1 VRDPGHKRLIEQ
13 LTRSQIYQ
21 DYEWAFSQATG
32 LPLTLRPPEI
42 WTFAHQGKKSQ
53 NPFCSLMTGQSR
65 SCAACLQSQEE
76 TSQGPAI
83 GPKTVVCFAGL
94 CDTAVPVR
102 LGNELIGFL
111 QTGQVML
118 RKPARSQFNKTT
130 KMLIEWG
137 LKVDLKQIEEAYYHT
152 RVLPPKE
159 YEAMIRLLSI
169 FAQHLAL
176 VTNQLLVQQDNAEP
190 PAITQA
196 KRFIQEHQT
205 EDLTLGQVARS
216 ANASTFYFCKLFKK
230 ATGLHFTKY
239 LARVRIEKAKNLL
252 LNPNLRISEI
262 AYAVGFQSLTHFNRV
277 FKKLA
282 GQSPTEYRKQLPKA

>member
-1 VRDPGHKRLIEQ
+1 M
-13 LTRSQIYQ
+13 
-21 DYEWAFSQATG
+21 
-32 LPLTLRPPEI
+32 TLRPPEV

-65 SCAACLQSQEE
+65 SCAACLQAQEKTGE
-76 TSQGPAI
+76 GPAI
-83 GPKTVVCFAGL
+83 DPKTVVCFAGL

-111 QTGQVML
+111 QTGQVLL
-118 RKPARSQFNKTT
+118 RKPERNQFNKTT

-137 LKVDLKQIEEAYYHT
+137 LNLDLKQLEEAYYHT

-159 YEAMIRLLSI
+159 YEAMVRLLSI

-176 VTNQLLVQQDNAEP
+176 VSNQLLVQQKNAEP
-190 PAITQA
+190 PAITKA
-196 KRFIQEHQT
+196 KRFIQEHQA

-230 ATGLHFTKY
+230 ATGLQFTKY

-262 AYAVGFQSLTHFNRV
+262 AYACGFQSLTHFNRV
-277 FKKLA
+277 FKKIV

>member
-1 VRDPGHKRLIEQ
+1 MFEMLGNWSFGDYFKPEAIAWSWELLTEVYKLDKDRLYVTVFEGDEKEGIPAS
-13 LTRSQIYQ
+13 TIAYN
-21 DYEWAFSQATG
+21 EW
-32 LPLTLRPPEI
+32 
-42 WTFAHQGKKSQ
+42 KKLI
-53 NPFCSLMTGQSR
+53 PVERILMGNKKDNFW
-65 SCAACLQSQEE
+65 EM
-76 TSQGPAI
+76 G
-83 GPKTVVCFAGL
+83 
-94 CDTAVPVR
+94 DTAVPVR

-111 QTGQVML
+111 QTGQVLL
-118 RKPARSQFNKTT
+118 RKPERNQFNKTT

-137 LKVDLKQIEEAYYHT
+137 LNLDLKQLEEAYYHT

-159 YEAMIRLLSI
+159 YEAMVRLLSI

-176 VTNQLLVQQDNAEP
+176 VSNQLLVQQKNAEP
-190 PAITQA
+190 PAITKA
-196 KRFIQEHQT
+196 KRFIQEHQA

-230 ATGLHFTKY
+230 ATGLQFTKY

-262 AYAVGFQSLTHFNRV
+262 AYACGFQSLTHFNRV
-277 FKKLA
+277 FKKIV